1 MNKTVKDILDAVYD
15 ALPIRPCYKH
25 SFPDVVTDDSFV
37 VVNTLGVP
45 EDPIQ
50 SVEVNI
56 NIYAKDINIQ
66 QGIPDL
72 TLLDTLT
79 ASAINNVV
87 GYHGTGEEALYI
99 NFVTGMVIREPE
111 LQMHFQNNRF
121 RARYLGN

>member
-1 MNKTVKDILDAVYD
+1 MNKTVKNILDAVYK

-25 SFPDVVTDDSFV
+25 SLPDVVTGDRFA

-50 SVEVNI
+50 TVEINV

-66 QGIPDL
+66 QGIPDI
-72 TLLDTLT
+72 TTLDTLS

-87 GYHGTGEEALYI
+87 GYHGTGTDIMYI
-99 NFVTGMVIREPE
+99 NFVTGIIIREPE
-111 LQMHFQNNRF
+111 LNMHLQNNRF
-121 RARYLGN
+121 RARYLNN